1 VIAAEDRRL
10 VAVLTADVAGYTRLM
25 ELQEVAT
32 HQRLTALLQQVVE
45 PAIAAL
51 DGRLVKYTGDGFIAA
66 FAEPA
71 QAVRAAL
78 RMKAELTALAERDTA
93 PPLLFRMGLHVTE
106 AIFAQSDIFGTGVNL
121 AARMQAAAEPGGLVV
136 SAEVA
141 ALMRRDAAIRLAD
154 LGELSFKHISGV
166 TRCFAVR
173 GVDEREAPSLP
184 QLADDTRP
192 SIAVMPFRQ
201 FLGGETD
208 DYFAEGIIESIV
220 HSLSGLDSLF
230 VIARASTMAYAGAH
244 AVRRGDAQ
252 AIGRELGVR
261 YVLNGSVHRAGP
273 RLRILTE
280 LADAETGQ
288 VIRADRHDGLLAD
301 LFDIQ
306 DRISAA
312 VVREIA
318 PTVRRRELQRAMRKH
333 PDSLTA
339 YDLVLQA
346 LDLTYAFERASFD
359 RARGLLQQA
368 IALDPHY
375 APAWSHASFWHMFR
389 IGQGWTP
396 DAAADAT
403 EAARCATAA
412 IARDRNDATA
422 LAIQGHMLS
431 YLQKDYETAAE
442 VLDRAVRSG
451 PSCAIAW
458 AMSGATRGY
467 VGDSARAVEHAE
479 RAIRLSPL
487 DPMAFMFEHLL
498 SQAHYIAGN
507 TALAVEWGRKSA
519 ANNGLLTSNLR
530 TLAASLMAEGE
541 VEAATRVAR
550 RLLAVDPQ
558 FRLSR

>member
-1 VIAAEDRRL
+1 
-10 VAVLTADVAGYTRLM
+10 
-25 ELQEVAT
+25 
-32 HQRLTALLQQVVE
+32 
-45 PAIAAL
+45 
-51 DGRLVKYTGDGFIAA
+51 
-66 FAEPA
+66 
-71 QAVRAAL
+71 
-78 RMKAELTALAERDTA
+78 
-93 PPLLFRMGLHVTE
+93 
-106 AIFAQSDIFGTGVNL
+106 
-121 AARMQAAAEPGGLVV
+121 
-136 SAEVA
+136 
-141 ALMRRDAAIRLAD
+141 
-154 LGELSFKHISGV
+154 
-166 TRCFAVR
+166 
-173 GVDEREAPSLP
+173 
-184 QLADDTRP
+184 
-192 SIAVMPFRQ
+192 MPFRK
-201 FLGGETD
+201 FLGGDTD
-208 DYFAEGIIESIV
+208 DYFAEGIIELIV
-220 HSLSGLDSLF
+220 HSLSGLESLF
-230 VIARASTMAYAGAH
+230 VIARASTMAYAGRQA
-244 AVRRGDAQ
+244 DAQ

-261 YVLNGSVHRAGP
+261 YVLKGSVHQARP

-280 LADAETGQ
+280 LADAETGK

-389 IGQGWTP
+389 IGQGWTLDVAE
-396 DAAADAT
+396 DAI

-412 IARDRNDATA
+412 IARDRKDATA

-458 AMSGATRGY
+458 AMSGATCGYRRRCGAGGGTCRAGDPAVAARPHGLHVRAPAVAGALHRREHRAGGRMGPQVGGQQRPAHLEPADAGREPGGGGRRGRRHARRAAAA
-467 VGDSARAVEHAE
+467 GGRSAIPAGQLRGADAAAGRGARAVH
-479 RAIRLSPL
+479 RA
-487 DPMAFMFEHLL
+487 A
-498 SQAHYIAGN
+498 AAGRAARVN
-507 TALAVEWGRKSA
+507 GGDNEAGSA
-519 ANNGLLTSNLR
+519 
-530 TLAASLMAEGE
+530 
-541 VEAATRVAR
+541 
-550 RLLAVDPQ
+550 
-558 FRLSR
+558 